1 VLDSLSPDPGGSRVR
16 HDIDLQLDA
25 FLSNIAH
32 ADATFCTYPPRVAL
46 IRHQLLLGFDVKGR
60 CDIPPKRSD
69 SDIATLGTMPNPA
82 SHRPWSIEDIGTA
95 YVVKGG
101 GGQKL
106 AYIHYQD
113 ERRST
118 TKMLTKDETRR
129 CDGFCQVAGAIM

>member
-1 VLDSLSPDPGGSRVR
+1 MRHSAQTFRFRYCDTWYHAKSRFAPSVVDR
-16 HDIDLQLDA
+16 
-25 FLSNIAH
+25 
-32 ADATFCTYPPRVAL
+32 
-46 IRHQLLLGFDVKGR
+46 
-60 CDIPPKRSD
+60 
-69 SDIATLGTMPNPA
+69 
-82 SHRPWSIEDIGTA
+82 DIGTA

-129 CDGFCQVAGAIM
+129 LRRFAKVPELLCKN